1 MKRELGAM
9 FQALPLGAP
18 LYRWNRYFTYGT
30 VPLYVFLILEKLE
43 N

>member
-18 LYRWNRYFTYGT
+18 LYWNTYPYT
-30 VPLYVFLILEKLE
+30 VVFLTLEKLE